1 LNSTYLCTCR
11 VLNKSHVKNKLEM
24 QSGQLQDKIAP
35 LIGHVSIVKTYT
47 PAPVYVPF
55 PSIVLQQNVTSASLD
70 ITDYCGDNGSDIV
83 SKELVQE
90 YEKQVCSILADM
102 KEKRSQDAINMIS
115 DVELEVNARARV
127 ESCLPESFRLKA
139 NPSEDY
145 INAINFSLEVSP

>member
-1 LNSTYLCTCR
+1 
-11 VLNKSHVKNKLEM
+11 
-24 QSGQLQDKIAP
+24 
-35 LIGHVSIVKTYT
+35 
-47 PAPVYVPF
+47 
-55 PSIVLQQNVTSASLD
+55 
-70 ITDYCGDNGSDIV
+70 
-83 SKELVQE
+83 
-90 YEKQVCSILADM
+90 M